1 MMNLWSSRS
10 VHSEGGFNYFV
21 GGTIFIPGQSLDS
34 ESIKDI
40 SRVETH
46 QNIVCLTKNSYDK
59 ITSHISCGINWNGL
73 ASIRILGP
81 GQARRKWVAGN
92 SNTKPPGSDC
102 HINTKETL
110 VGSYSHDGNYTFLL
124 DSVPEDWKDLVEVSQ
139 LEQAIRDWLSSL
151 VTAESESQSTRNIQI
166 VMTHDFMNS
175 STVPI
180 HFDDDEVNYMHPCNS
195 IRAEIENSSPPS
207 CFRGWTCSCPH
218 QETNGKRKISSMV
231 PLMIY
236 WILREFELPTQIIS
250 SVKSTQVWMNRMLPQ
265 IPEKTYPF
273 ALQCR
278 PGEIS
283 LSQDGWT
290 IDDGRLLT
298 PHHILITVEKDSGA
312 SVSKPSIFSDGRV
325 EFAVTS
331 SSYQKTPVKVFIRAI
346 FTSKDCISHHLEIVG
361 PHLSTSDPESDIMN
375 MSRHSLDQARAPES
389 PDSSHY
395 LHRIS
400 YVNQYIIEGF
410 VNAKN
415 QEKKI
420 SEASQADKETILMSS
435 SGPNN
440 PNEFIFVPNKI
451 SQYLKE
457 VKDSKK
463 KCDPITKQFF
473 EELVSI
479 SIEIR
484 RFWFDTLSS
493 FHPVRSYLY
502 HTARVEEPQPSMM
515 RQVSSFGGFY

>member
-1 MMNLWSSRS
+1 MMNLWSSKS
-10 VHSEGGFNYFV
+10 NHSEGGFNYFV
-21 GGTIFIPGQSLDS
+21 GGTIYIPGQSLDP

-40 SRVETH
+40 ASVDTH
-46 QNIVCLTKNSYDK
+46 QNIVCLTRASYDCL
-59 ITSHISCGINWNGL
+59 TSHISCGINWNGL

-92 SNTKPPGSDC
+92 SNSKPPGSDC

-124 DSVPEDWKDLVEVSQ
+124 DKVPEDWKDLVEVAQ
-139 LEQAIRDWLSSL
+139 LEQAIRDWLTCL
-151 VTAESESQSTRNIQI
+151 LTVESESQSTRNIQI
-166 VMTHDFMNS
+166 VMTHDFMSS

-195 IRAEIENSSPPS
+195 VRAEIDNSSPPS
-207 CFRGWTCSCPH
+207 CFRGWSCSS
-218 QETNGKRKISSMV
+218 QETNGKRQIGSMV

-250 SVKSTQVWMNRMLPQ
+250 SVKTTQVWMNRMLPQ

-273 ALQCR
+273 AIQCR

-290 IDDGRLLT
+290 IDDGRLLS
-298 PHHILITVEKDSGA
+298 PQHISITVEKDSGA
-312 SVSKPSIFSDGRV
+312 SVSKPSVFSDGRV

-331 SSYQKTPVKVFIRAI
+331 SSHQKTPVKVFIRAI
-346 FTSKDCISHHLEIVG
+346 FSSKDSISHHLEIVG
-361 PHLSTSDPESDIMN
+361 PHLSTADPESDIMN
-375 MSRHSLDQARAPES
+375 MSRHSLDRAKSPGS

-395 LHRIS
+395 LHRVS
-400 YVNQYIIEGF
+400 YVNQYIIDGF

-420 SEASQADKETILMSS
+420 AEANPVDKESVLMSS
-435 SGPNN
+435 GGPNKAN
-440 PNEFIFVPNKI
+440 DFIFVPNKI

-457 VKDSKK
+457 VKDSIK
-463 KCDPITKQFF
+463 KCDHATKQFF

-493 FHPVRSYLY
+493 FHPSKSYFH
-502 HTARVEEPQPSMM
+502 HTTHVEEPLPSMM
-515 RQVSSFGGFY
+515 RQVSSFGGF